1 MLVTIT
7 SLKLRSLF
15 GFFRLS
21 WNGLKISRQA
31 KSQQGFIK
39 MKNTG
44 SGYLH
49 FTITAWESEKDLK
62 AFARSGAHLDAM
74 KQGATL
80 AREVR
85 VHTFQS
91 EQFPSWAE
99 AKKLVSEQGRIISY
113 S

>member
-1 MLVTIT
+1 MKGYDSMHITIT

-31 KSQQGFIK
+31 KSQPGYIK

-49 FTITAWESEKDLK
+49 FTISAWKNEKDIK
-62 AFARSGAHLDAM
+62 AFARSGAHLEAM

-80 AREVR
+80 ANEIR
-85 VHTFQS
+85 VFTYES
-91 EQFPSWAE
+91 ENLPTWT
-99 AKKLVSEQGRIISY
+99 
-113 S
+113 